1 MRTRTSSGKMKGI
14 TPEDQW
20 LTVILG
26 SVTASV
32 ALKDQQ

>member
-1 MRTRTSSGKMKGI
+1 MGTKTSSGKMKGI

-20 LTVILG
+20 LTVILE
-26 SVTASV
+26 SMTASG